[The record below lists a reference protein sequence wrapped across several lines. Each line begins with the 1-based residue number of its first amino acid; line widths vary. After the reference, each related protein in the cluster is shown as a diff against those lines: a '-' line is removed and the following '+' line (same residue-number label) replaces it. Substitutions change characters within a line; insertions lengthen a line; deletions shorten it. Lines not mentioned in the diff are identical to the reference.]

1 MNWNEIFE
9 NAVGPG
15 CGEPVVEA
23 KDEARR
29 QVRNL
34 MIAFGNPDPNDVDYS
49 ELYIEMFCEKLS
61 VCFDE
66 SGNITSVRLPDYI
79 KDMIYREKDDEYL
92 RDDIL
97 NELEERKDFPD
108 VSEDM
113 IQRMMQEYRHIAD
126 CNISYNSTIEAAVDS
141 ILKGERDGE
150 SN

>member
-9 NAVGPG
+9 SAVGAG
-15 CGEPVVEA
+15 CGEPA
-23 KDEARR
+23 LKTKDEARDQTR
-29 QVRNL
+29 TL
-34 MIAFGNPDPNDVDYS
+34 MMELGHPDPDEEDCP
-49 ELYIEMFCEKLS
+49 EDCIEAFCEKLS
-61 VCFDE
+61 ISFDE
-66 SGNITSVRLPDYI
+66 SGNIVSVGFPDHI
-79 KDMIYREKDDEYL
+79 REMIYREKDDEYL
-92 RDDIL
+92 REDIL

-126 CNISYNSTIEAAVDS
+126 CNIPYNSTIEAAVDS